1 MPLKPL
7 FKLKNESIWSIFGE
21 SCVEKPMLRP
31 SWNATIESGFC
42 HHCLLRHNCPSN
54 VLFSHNRGY
63 RELQTAH
70 QKSPGSSAAP
80 RGTHSRRHQLLSA
93 QLGQQNM
100 WRVLSVVVKGGNQLL
115 PCPWAALSAA
125 EPSLLPGAGQWA
137 GGFRRGWRQRP
148 QTGRCA
154 EGRLP
159 FSAQGAQ
166 AFSVGPA
173 GRGAVA
179 ALLQALGWSHVPWG
193 HLLWRPLGKKWTLR
207 TWGSESSS

>member
-21 SCVEKPMLRP
+21 RCVEKPTLRP

-54 VLFSHNRGY
+54 VLFSHHRGY

-80 RGTHSRRHQLLSA
+80 RATRSRRHQLLSA

-100 WRVLSVVVKGGNQLL
+100 WRVLSVVVRGATSCYHVPGQLCLQLSPLFSLGQDSGQEGSDGAGGRDHRQGAVLRVGS
-115 PCPWAALSAA
+115 LSAPRGPR
-125 EPSLLPGAGQWA
+125 PSL
-137 GGFRRGWRQRP
+137 
-148 QTGRCA
+148 
-154 EGRLP
+154 
-159 FSAQGAQ
+159 
-166 AFSVGPA
+166 
-173 GRGAVA
+173 
-179 ALLQALGWSHVPWG
+179 
-193 HLLWRPLGKKWTLR
+193 
-207 TWGSESSS
+207 